1 MPSPKDVEVNAI
13 DILNCWDETLRTNNR
28 NALGQ
33 HLAPDFAF
41 QMLGQNA
48 MEQTSDEHLDWC
60 TSDESPQIDNIDVRY
75 DSEGY
80 ALEFTQLPWSTVV
93 CLTSCFLADTTTLE
107 LSTGQFYYRLGHD

>member
-1 MPSPKDVEVNAI
+1 MNAI
-13 DILNCWDETLRTNNR
+13 DILNYWDETLRTNNR

-33 HLAPDFAF
+33 YLAPDFAF

-75 DSEGY
+75 DSDGICSGVHTATMVDGSVFDVMFFGRYDESRI
-80 ALEFTQLPWSTVV
+80 EHWSV
-93 CLTSCFLADTTTLE
+93 L
-107 LSTGQFYYRLGHD
+107 LSPRA

>member
-1 MPSPKDVEVNAI
+1 MNAI

-60 TSDESPQIDNIDVRY
+60 TSVESPQIDNIDVRY
-75 DSEGY
+75 DSGGICSGVHLATMVDGSVFDVMFFGRYDDSRIEH
-80 ALEFTQLPWSTVV
+80 WSV
-93 CLTSCFLADTTTLE
+93 L
-107 LSTGQFYYRLGHD
+107 LSPRA

>member
-1 MPSPKDVEVNAI
+1 MPSPKDVEMNAI
-13 DILNCWDETLRTNNR
+13 DVLNCWDETLRTNNR

-60 TSDESPQIDNIDVRY
+60 TSDESPLIVSLIGGVFW
-75 DSEGY
+75 G
-80 ALEFTQLPWSTVV
+80 AIFTAIAKLFKKP
-93 CLTSCFLADTTTLE
+93 
-107 LSTGQFYYRLGHD
+107 

>member
-1 MPSPKDVEVNAI
+1 MPSPKDVEMNAI

-48 MEQTSDEHLDWC
+48 MEQTSDEQLAWC
-60 TSDESPQIDNIDVRY
+60 TSVESPQIDNIDVRY
-75 DSEGY
+75 DSGGRCSGVHLATMVDGSVFDVMFFGRYDDSRIEH
-80 ALEFTQLPWSTVV
+80 WSV
-93 CLTSCFLADTTTLE
+93 L
-107 LSTGQFYYRLGHD
+107 LSPRA